1 MPCPGG
7 WGAAA
12 AVVLQLRSVD
22 AGLAPAAGC
31 ACRWPPP
38 LIEQVLAEAGI
49 PVSRLALQAVLAL
62 LLVVGIGSRGPAAGA
77 GGGRWRRPGVIGL
90 LELYGPAGGP
100 AGGLARGG
108 GAHPWLPCCWPCRR
122 P

>member
-1 MPCPGG
+1 MRG
-7 WGAAA
+7 WPRLL
-12 AVVLQLRSVD
+12 AVH
-22 AGLAPAAGC
+22 AAG
-31 ACRWPPP
+31 PP